1 VTQDGHGHPLPGT
14 SPPGGVSPPGGD
26 EVDARSGPGR
36 SRAPDAP
43 ATSAGQPGGR
53 DGHGHSQS
61 HSHGHSHSHAS
72 VRAGARHKGRLL
84 AALAVLGVVAVLQV
98 GAGLA
103 TRSLALLSDAGH
115 MLTDVS
121 GLGMALAAIH
131 LADRGEAG
139 GHRTFGLYR
148 LEILAALANAVLLF
162 GVAAYVVVEAARRV
176 SDAPDVLAGPMLV
189 VAIVGLVANV
199 VAFVLLRQG
208 SSESLNIEGAYLEVL
223 SDLLGSIGVIAA
235 AVAMAVTGWAW
246 IDPVIGVAIGLFI
259 LPRAWRLGA
268 QAVRILVQAAPPGT
282 DLDGLEADLRRLDGV
297 VDVHDLHVWTLTS
310 EMDVASA
317 HLMVCAGTDNHGV
330 LDRARDVLRDGY
342 GIAHATLQVEPDT
355 HRGCDEISW

>member
-1 VTQDGHGHPLPGT
+1 VSHETHTHDHGQ
-14 SPPGGVSPPGGD
+14 
-26 EVDARSGPGR
+26 A
-36 SRAPDAP
+36 AA
-43 ATSAGQPGGR
+43 
-53 DGHGHSQS
+53 
-61 HSHGHSHSHAS
+61 
-72 VRAGARHKGRLL
+72 RAGARHKGRLL
-84 AALAVLGVVAVLQV
+84 AALGVLSVVTVVQV
-98 GAGLA
+98 AAGLA

-131 LADRGEAG
+131 VADRSQSQDGQG
-139 GHRTFGLYR
+139 GTASHRTFGLYR

-162 GVAAYVVVEAARRV
+162 GVAAYVLVEAVRRFG
-176 SDAPDVLAGPMLV
+176 DAPDVLAGPMLV
-189 VAIVGLVANV
+189 VAIVGLAANV
-199 VAFVLLRQG
+199 VAFALLRSG
-208 SSESLNIEGAYLEVL
+208 SSESLNVEGAYLEVL
-223 SDLLGSIGVIAA
+223 SDLLGSIGVIVA
-235 AVAMAVTGWAW
+235 AVVLAVTGWAW
-246 IDPVIGVAIGLFI
+246 VDPVVGVGIGLFI

-282 DLDGLEADLRRLDGV
+282 DLDGLAAELRGLDGV

-317 HLMVCAGTDNHGV
+317 HLMVCAGTDSHGV

-355 HRGCDEISW
+355 HRGCDELTW